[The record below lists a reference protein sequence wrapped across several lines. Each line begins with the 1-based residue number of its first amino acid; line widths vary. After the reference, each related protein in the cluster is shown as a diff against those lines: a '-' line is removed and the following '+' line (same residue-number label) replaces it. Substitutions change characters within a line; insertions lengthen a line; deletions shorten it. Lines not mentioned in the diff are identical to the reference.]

1 MELKTIPTKT
11 FREVHEE
18 LENESLFLHKNH
30 NIKDFKHKADFLSSI
45 GFTNSI
51 ATKIYSAIAEN
62 SRVIQEY
69 KTKYFG
75 VYKFILK
82 PQLER
87 VCEKY
92 NLYVRDTKYFLGD
105 IPEKNIKDIMN
116 FKIYIDDL
124 PIDEEYKYMII
135 GQLQAQVRTHSIMFE
150 RNPPMVTIQDFAK
163 FQLSGLIEIAS
174 IKSLFSDK
182 AFEKSNDRIIG
193 ELEIEPKN
201 QVDLDPIVLCR
212 TKHGYLII
220 TAWGD
225 EANDEL
231 VLNETLN

>member
-1 MELKTIPTKT
+1 
-11 FREVHEE
+11 
-18 LENESLFLHKNH
+18 
-30 NIKDFKHKADFLSSI
+30 
-45 GFTNSI
+45 
-51 ATKIYSAIAEN
+51 
-62 SRVIQEY
+62 
-69 KTKYFG
+69 
-75 VYKFILK
+75 
-82 PQLER
+82 
-87 VCEKY
+87 
-92 NLYVRDTKYFLGD
+92 
-105 IPEKNIKDIMN
+105 MN
-116 FKIYIDDL
+116 FKICIDDL
-124 PIDEEYKYMII
+124 PIGEEYRRRLI
-135 GQLQAQVRTHSIMFE
+135 GQFIGSSHSMMFE
-150 RNPPMVTIQDFAK
+150 RKSPMIKIQDFAK